1 MILLDTNVV
10 SELMRR
16 TPEPAV
22 VAWLD
27 AQDASSVYISVITEA
42 ELRYG
47 VAILPEGRRRAR
59 LAAELDKTVEEE
71 LGRLVLPFDRAAA
84 RSFAAIGAARRAA
97 GLPIS
102 HADCQIAAIARSRG
116 ARVVTRNDGDFE
128 QCGIEVINPWPA
140 PDDSDEERSANG
152 A

>member
-10 SELMRR
+10 SELMRG

-27 AQDASSVYISVITEA
+27 AQEASAVYISVVTEA

-47 VAILPEGRRRAR
+47 VAILPEGRRRTR
-59 LAAELDKTVEEE
+59 LAAELDTTLEEE
-71 LGRLVLPFDRAAA
+71 IGRRVLPFDRAAA

-97 GLPIS
+97 GMPIS

-116 ARVVTRNDGDFE
+116 ARVVTRNDGHFE

-140 PDDSDEERSANG
+140 PDDSDGERSASG